1 MARTKCSVKKS
12 TGGVVNCINGGPA
25 PNSTLPVPTRV
36 DVDSVIPLVPA
47 QIDVIASGTPVSTPP
62 TQVTVKNF
70 TQKFGRELEDE
81 VCL

>member
-12 TGGVVNCINGGPA
+12 TGRVVNRINGGPA
-25 PNSTLPVPTRV
+25 PKSAPPVPTRV
-36 DVDSVIPLVPA
+36 DVDSVVPLVPA

-81 VCL
+81 VRL